1 MGTLDR
7 KCWED
12 NLISSSGVERVGE
25 GHFDSW
31 KTCSFIGQCCTKDN
45 ISSCNSCLKYKENL
59 SVLTM

>member
-7 KCWED
+7 KCLED

-31 KTCSFIGQCCTKDN
+31 KTCSFIGQCYTEDN
-45 ISSCNSCLKYKENL
+45 ICNSCLKYYKENL
-59 SVLTM
+59 SVLT